1 MVELVDGK
9 PAHGS
14 LAIIAR
20 NENVAHSRVLRLWQ
34 KLRTN
39 QADPANALSDVS
51 LTPKRKAARLGFMF
65 PAKLVKAVRA
75 CLTICFPM

>member
-14 LAIIAR
+14 LAIIAC

-34 KLRTN
+34 TIRTN
-39 QADPANALSDVS
+39 QADPANTQSDVS
-51 LTPKRKAARLGFMF
+51 LTPKWKAAQLGFRKKHFF
-65 PAKLVKAVRA
+65 PQN
-75 CLTICFPM
+75 